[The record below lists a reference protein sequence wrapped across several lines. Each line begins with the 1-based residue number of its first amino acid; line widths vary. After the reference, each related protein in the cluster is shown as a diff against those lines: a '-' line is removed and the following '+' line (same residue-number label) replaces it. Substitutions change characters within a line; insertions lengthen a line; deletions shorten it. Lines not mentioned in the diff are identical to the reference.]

1 MVAHT
6 GKTASISIVGGI
18 SSRPSRRDPR
28 LASVGRVRNW
38 SDTVD
43 LGGRV
48 VRPASVEEIARL
60 VRDEPRVLA
69 LGSAHSFSPIAVTPG
84 LHIDTTGLA
93 PDLVIDG
100 QTASVSAGTT
110 YAQLGRDLHAQGLAL
125 AAMASLPHITVGGA
139 IATGTHGSGDAI
151 GTLSSAVT
159 GLQIVTADGDVRWVR
174 RGVDEEFP
182 ACVVAIGALGI
193 VTRVELRVEPTYDV
207 AQTVFAG
214 LDLDVVEERFDDVFG
229 SATSVSV
236 FTRWRPE
243 PDAQLWLKRRLD
255 REGPWEDTP
264 VFGVEPRE
272 EPLHPLE
279 QLDPVH
285 CNPQLGEPGPW
296 HERLPHFRA
305 EFTPSAGDEIQAEY
319 LLPRSCAVDAIR
331 ALRTLHS
338 RTTPLLHV
346 TEIRTMRGDDLWL
359 SPAYGVDTVGIH
371 FTWHR
376 DDRIYQ
382 VLPAI
387 EEILLPLG
395 ARPHWGKVSTAS
407 PEQLR
412 DAYPALTDFLHLRA
426 QWDPRGRFCGPFVTH
441 LMGAAR

>member
-1 MVAHT
+1 M
-6 GKTASISIVGGI
+6 
-18 SSRPSRRDPR
+18 
-28 LASVGRVRNW
+28 LRNW

-48 VRPASVEEIARL
+48 ARPATVEEVQRL
-60 VRDEPRVLA
+60 VRMEPSLLA
-69 LGSAHSFSPIAVTPG
+69 LGSAHSFSPVAVTHG
-84 LHIDTTGLA
+84 VHIDTTGLPA
-93 PDLVIDG
+93 AIHVDG
-100 QTASVSAGTT
+100 LTASVSAGTT
-110 YAQLGRDLHAQGLAL
+110 YAELGRHLHAQGLGL
-125 AAMASLPHITVGGA
+125 AAMASLPHITIGGA

-159 GLQIVTADGDVRWVR
+159 GLQLVTADGTVRWIR
-174 RGVDEEFP
+174 RGVDHDFA
-182 ACVVAIGALGI
+182 ACVVGIGALGV
-193 VTRVELRVEPTYDV
+193 VTRVELEVEPTYDV

-214 LDLDVVEERFDDVFG
+214 LDLDVVEERFDDVFA

-255 REGPWEDTP
+255 REGAWDGGPA
-264 VFGVEPRE
+264 FGVAPRSA
-272 EPLHPLE
+272 PLHPLE

-285 CNPQLGEPGPW
+285 CNPQGGEPGPW

-319 LLPRSCAVDAIR
+319 LLPRSRAVEAIR
-331 ALRTLHS
+331 MLRTLHA
-338 RTTPLLHV
+338 RITPLLHV

-359 SPAYGVDTVGIH
+359 SPAYDAETVGIH

-395 ARPHWGKVSTAS
+395 ARPHWGKVSVAS
-407 PEQLR
+407 PAQLLT
-412 DAYPALTDFLHLRA
+412 AYPKLTDFLHLRA
-426 QWDPRGRFCGPFVTH
+426 QMDPDNRFCGPFVTR
-441 LMGAAR
+441 LLGAAR